1 MTRLVSGGFDD
12 LDGVMRVMT
21 SAFDKRFGEAWTRA
35 QCTGI
40 LPMTGVQL
48 TLAENGEQIIGFSLH
63 RSVAGDSELLL
74 LAVDPNAQRKG
85 VGRKLLRHFVD
96 SSRKSGA
103 SRVHLEVRDG
113 NPAVVLYETAHFQQA
128 GRRRNYYK
136 GNNGEQ
142 FDALTF
148 VMVTEDGP

>member
-1 MTRLVSGGFDD
+1 MSKLVPGGFDD

-21 SAFDKRFGEAWTRA
+21 AAFDKRFGEAWTRA
-35 QCTGI
+35 QCAGI

-48 TLAENGEQIIGFSLH
+48 TLAEKREKIIGFSLH
-63 RSVAGDSELLL
+63 RSIVGDSELLL
-74 LAVDPNAQRKG
+74 LAVDPDSQGKG
-85 VGRKLLRHFVD
+85 IGRKLLRHFVD
-96 SSRKSGA
+96 SSRKGGA
-103 SRVHLEVRDG
+103 TRIHLEVRDG
-113 NPAVVLYETAHFQQA
+113 NPAVHLYETAHFQQA